1 MLKAVKG
8 NVVYT
13 ITEDQAGRYQKD
25 GYDIVEELAGSPD
38 RVVQYGAGKTVPYDK
53 YLAIEAELDKARAE
67 LKALRGLIETQ
78 AKKKRAPAKKPA
90 KK

>member
-25 GYDIVEELAGSPD
+25 GYDIVEEQPGNPD
-38 RVVQYGAGKTVPYDK
+38 KIVQHGAGKTVPYDK

-67 LKALRGLIETQ
+67 LKALRGLIEKRADKKT
-78 AKKKRAPAKKPA
+78 AKK
-90 KK
+90 

>member
-25 GYDIVEELAGSPD
+25 GYDIVEEQPGNPD
-38 RVVQYGAGKTVPYDK
+38 KIVQHGAGKTVPYDR
-53 YLAIEAELDKARAE
+53 YLETKDELDKARAE
-67 LKALRGLIETQ
+67 LKALRGLIEAQTKQ
-78 AKKKRAPAKKPA
+78 KKAPAKKPA

>member
-38 RVVQYGAGKTVPYDK
+38 RVVRYGAGKTVPYDK

-67 LKALRGLIETQ
+67 LKALRGLIEKRADKKT
-78 AKKKRAPAKKPA
+78 AKK
-90 KK
+90 